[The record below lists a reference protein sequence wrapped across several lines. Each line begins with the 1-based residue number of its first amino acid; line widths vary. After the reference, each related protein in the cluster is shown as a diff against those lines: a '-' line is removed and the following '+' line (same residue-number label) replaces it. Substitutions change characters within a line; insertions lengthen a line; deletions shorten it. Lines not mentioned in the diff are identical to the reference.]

1 MNPKFISTL
10 LNIPTKEFGIIK
22 KLFIENY
29 SKLTYISNEFRIHD
43 LVMAYYI
50 LLLKNK
56 FLPMTI
62 A

>member
-1 MNPKFISTL
+1 M
-10 LNIPTKEFGIIK
+10 K

-50 LLLKNK
+50 LFLKNK
-56 FLPMTI
+56 FVPMRFT
-62 A
+62 